1 MTERKVF
8 AREMVVDGE
17 KKMVKL
23 TQKEL
28 FTEILDK
35 VADDELLTEFV
46 NYQLDMLARKS
57 ANRTTKQES
66 ADDLALMEN
75 IVGILGETPIS
86 TSEIVGHFATQGI
99 IYSPQKIT
107 AVMKKLVANGKA
119 EKTVEKRISK
129 FTLVNKG

>member
-57 ANRTTKQES
+57 ANRTTKKES
-66 ADDLALMEN
+66 AEDVELMKDIIDIIGDNSVSTQDIIKDFSER
-75 IVGILGETPIS
+75 GRYIS
-86 TSEIVGHFATQGI
+86 S
-99 IYSPQKIT
+99 QKVT
-107 AVMKKLVANGKA
+107 AIMKKLVDNGKV
-119 EKTVEKRISK
+119 EKTVEKRVSYY
-129 FTLVNKG
+129 TLVNED